1 MTNPVNSV
9 NRGGNNPVNINSG
22 KAQTKAETSN
32 TANRPASAGE
42 DTVSLSEGSQQ
53 VIELQTQLKNIPEV
67 DSAKVEAIK
76 QEIAKGNYP
85 LDPEKIAEN
94 LINLEK
100 SLLE

>member
-1 MTNPVNSV
+1 MTNPINPLNRTSTGAVSSNAGKPQNS
-9 NRGGNNPVNINSG
+9 NN
-22 KAQTKAETSN
+22 TKADAKASTS
-32 TANRPASAGE
+32 E
-42 DTVSLSEGSQQ
+42 DTVSLSKGSLQ
-53 VIELQTQLKNIPEV
+53 VIELQQQLKNTPEV

-85 LDPEKIAEN
+85 LDPDKIAQN

>member
-1 MTNPVNSV
+1 MSNPINPVN
-9 NRGGNNPVNINSG
+9 RGTNSPVNINSG
-22 KAQTKAETSN
+22 KAQNKADAADSKT
-32 TANRPASAGE
+32 RPSSPSE

-53 VIELQTQLKNIPEV
+53 VIELQSQLKNAPEV

-76 QEIAKGNYP
+76 QEIARGNYP